1 MKELHNL
8 PAQALPLHQF
18 PNSGTSFHGA
28 SAERVGDT
36 ASTPGDSSPPLL
48 SSFPDSARI
57 KGGRL
62 GLPRSTSS
70 TPAISSL
77 SAESASC
84 PYWSKPRGQ
93 ATGPTAS
100 QPVWLRAGQQRH
112 TMHTATIR
120 CRDQLPGK
128 GLARLSLQRLT
139 MKQAETA
146 SSCSRSQLPLRR
158 VFGT

>member
-8 PAQALPLHQF
+8 PAQALSLHQF

-62 GLPRSTSS
+62 GLPRSNSS

-77 SAESASC
+77 SAESTSC
-84 PYWSKPRGQ
+84 AVLVFPF
-93 ATGPTAS
+93 
-100 QPVWLRAGQQRH
+100 PVV
-112 TMHTATIR
+112 IR
-120 CRDQLPGK
+120 CRD
-128 GLARLSLQRLT
+128 RT
-139 MKQAETA
+139 ETK
-146 SSCSRSQLPLRR
+146 PYH
-158 VFGT
+158 TH